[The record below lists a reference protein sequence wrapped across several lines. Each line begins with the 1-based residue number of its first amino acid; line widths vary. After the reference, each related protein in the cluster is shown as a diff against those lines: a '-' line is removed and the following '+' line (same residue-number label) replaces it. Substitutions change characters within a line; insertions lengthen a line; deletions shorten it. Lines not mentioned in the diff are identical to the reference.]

1 LGGGV
6 FYAADVGF
14 PAWAIIASGPR
25 ALVLAPRSTYFGAN
39 LTLELLLGFGYQEA
53 AQKDAQ
59 AQAQEDAEEDSV
71 AAPSA
76 RLAPFL

>member
-1 LGGGV
+1 
-6 FYAADVGF
+6 
-14 PAWAIIASGPR
+14 
-25 ALVLAPRSTYFGAN
+25 
-39 LTLELLLGFGYQEA
+39 LELLLGFGYQEA

-59 AQAQEDAEEDSV
+59 AQAQEDVEEDSV